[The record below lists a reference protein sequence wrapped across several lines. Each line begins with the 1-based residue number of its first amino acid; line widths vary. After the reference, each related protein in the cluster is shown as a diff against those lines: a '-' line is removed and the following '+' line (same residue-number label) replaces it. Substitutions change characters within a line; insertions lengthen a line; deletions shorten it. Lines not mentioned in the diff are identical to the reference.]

1 MPRQAQDQVFD
12 LVVVGG
18 GPGGYPAAIRAAQL
32 GLRTALVEKERPGGV
47 CLNWGCIPT
56 KAMLRSAEVLETARH
71 GAEYGV
77 LADNVRLDY
86 AAVLARKDRVV
97 KSLTDGVAGLLAA
110 SGVTVTIG
118 HARLTGPGS
127 VAVVGVG
134 EAPLGPGG
142 PRYNAPAAGDGA
154 PVATLEARN
163 LLLAT
168 GSTPALLPVP
178 GIDLPGVVSSDGAFL
193 LEEVPRRIVIVGASA
208 VGAEW
213 ATMFQAFGS
222 EVTMVELLP
231 RLLPAEDED
240 IGKALA
246 RSFARRGIK
255 VETGRTVTGIAPAGD
270 RAPPLL
276 VTVADPDGSNPRQVE
291 ADVVLVGVGRR
302 PNTAGLDLEKAG
314 VATDGRGWVEVDDRL
329 RTSAP
334 GVHAV
339 GDVTGRVLLA
349 HVASHQGLVAAGVM
363 AGHDERM
370 DYRAVPAA
378 TFTHPEV
385 ASVGL
390 TEAAARESG
399 HDVAVGRFPFSA
411 LGRAQ
416 TFGGVEGLVKV
427 VAERSSGQ
435 VLGVHVIGPG
445 ASDLIPEGV
454 LAMQLRATLADI
466 AATIHAHPT
475 LGEGTMEAALVALG
489 LPVHLPP
496 FRRPAA
502 DSGDRPAVESRKR
515 PRSGAVDSPGRST
528 PGSATLPHRGAEPGA
543 GPLKAAPGTRPTAA
557 PAPAHGPGPE
567 PTPALTPAG
576 PRAPRFDLTV
586 RVDVTRLLE
595 FQAELNRQ
603 LGATGTQVGLTDLVV
618 KSCAGL
624 LAASPELNASFG
636 GDRLLVHKRVHVGV
650 AVDGAALVPAVRDAD
665 RKRVARIAEEVAA
678 LSERARAGRLGPE
691 EAGRAAFTV
700 SSLGVDQFT
709 AVLEPSEGAV
719 LAVGAA
725 QPEPRVVDGRVEV
738 RRVLRLTLSID
749 HRVVDGATGG
759 RFLARLR
766 DALERPLGIVA

>member
-1 MPRQAQDQVFD
+1 MPRQAQEQVFD

-32 GLRTALVEKERPGGV
+32 GLKTALVEKERPGGV

-110 SGVTVTIG
+110 SGVTVTLG
-118 HARLTGPGS
+118 HARLTGPGA
-127 VAVVGVG
+127 VEVVGVG

-142 PRYNAPAAGDGA
+142 PRYNAPPAAAGA
-154 PVATLEARN
+154 PVATLEGRN

-168 GSTPALLPVP
+168 GSTPALLPIP
-178 GIDLPGVVSSDGAFL
+178 GIDLPGVVTSDGAFL

-246 RSFARRGIK
+246 RSFAKRGIK
-255 VETGRTVTGIAPAGD
+255 VETGRTVTGIAPVGD
-270 RAPPLL
+270 QAPPLR
-276 VTVADPDGSNPRQVE
+276 VTVADPDGGNPRQVE

-302 PNTAGLDLEKAG
+302 PNTAGLDLERAG
-314 VATDGRGWVEVDDRL
+314 VATDPRGWVEVDDRL
-329 RTSAP
+329 RTSVP

-339 GDVTGRVLLA
+339 GDLTGRLLLA

-390 TEAAARESG
+390 TEAAARDAG

-416 TFGGVEGLVKV
+416 TFGGAEGLVKV
-427 VAERSSGQ
+427 VAERGGGQ

-454 LAMQLRATLADI
+454 LAMQLEATLADI

-496 FRRPAA
+496 SRSPSVAARKRSRPAA
-502 DSGDRPAVESRKR
+502 EDSPKRSAPGAVESRAH
-515 PRSGAVDSPGRST
+515 PAPGAVDGGAHPAS
-528 PGSATLPHRGAEPGA
+528 GSATLPLRGAESGA
-543 GPLKAAPGTRPTAA
+543 GSVK
-557 PAPAHGPGPE
+557 PAPA
-567 PTPALTPAG
+567 TPAG
-576 PRAPRFDLTV
+576 PGWAAGPETPAVDPLAPRFDLTV
-586 RVDVTRLLE
+586 RADVTRLVGE
-595 FQAELNRQ
+595 RGGAG
-603 LGATGTQVGLTDLVV
+603 LGDLVAAA
-618 KSCAGL
+618 CAGL
-624 LAASPELNASFG
+624 VAVSPELEAFFG
-636 GDRLLVHKRVHVGV
+636 EDRL
-650 AVDGAALVPAVRDAD
+650 
-665 RKRVARIAEEVAA
+665 RVA
-678 LSERARAGRLGPE
+678 
-691 EAGRAAFTV
+691 
-700 SSLGVDQFT
+700 SLGVDQFSS
-709 AVLEPSEGAV
+709 VLEPADGAV

-725 QPEPRVVDGRVEV
+725 QAEARVVDGKVEV
-738 RRVLRLTLSID
+738 RQVARLTLSID
-749 HRVVDGATGG
+749 QGVVDGATGG
-759 RFLARLR
+759 RFLGRLKA
-766 DALERPLGIVA
+766 ALEQGRP

>member
-1 MPRQAQDQVFD
+1 MPQQPQAQVFD

-32 GLRTALVEKERPGGV
+32 GLKTALVEKERPGGV

-110 SGVTVTIG
+110 SGVAVTIG
-118 HARLTGPGS
+118 HARLTGPRT
-127 VAVVGVG
+127 VEVVGVG
-134 EAPLGPGG
+134 DAPLGPAG
-142 PRYNAPAAGDGA
+142 PRYNAPPAPDGA
-154 PVATLEARN
+154 PVSTLEGRN

-168 GSTPALLPVP
+168 GSTPAVLPIP
-178 GIDLPGVVSSDGAFL
+178 GIDLPGVVTSDGAFL
-193 LEEVPRRIVIVGASA
+193 LEEVPRRIVIIGASA

-213 ATMFQAFGS
+213 ATMFAAFGS
-222 EVTMVELLP
+222 EVTMVELLG

-240 IGKALA
+240 VGKALA

-255 VETGRTVTGIAPAGD
+255 VETGRTVTGIAPVGD
-270 RAPPLL
+270 QAPPLL
-276 VTVADPDGSNPRQVE
+276 VTVADPDGGNPREVE

-302 PNTAGLDLEKAG
+302 PNTAELGLERAG
-314 VATDGRGWVEVDDRL
+314 VATGQRGWVEVDDRL
-329 RTSAP
+329 RTGVP

-390 TEAAARESG
+390 TEAAAREEG

-427 VAERSSGQ
+427 VAERDDGH

-454 LAMQLRATLADI
+454 LAMQLQATLADI

-489 LPVHLPP
+489 LPVHVPP
-496 FRRPAA
+496 SRRPPARPTAGPAA
-502 DSGDRPAVESRKR
+502 AAGP
-515 PRSGAVDSPGRST
+515 VDSQEQPAS
-528 PGSATLPHRGAEPGA
+528 GSAMLPHRGTGPGA
-543 GPLKAAPGTRPTAA
+543 GSVTAAAAPPAA
-557 PAPAHGPGPE
+557 A
-567 PTPALTPAG
+567 AG
-576 PRAPRFDLTV
+576 QERAPRFDLKVTV
-586 RVDVTRLLE
+586 DATRLLGL
-595 FQAELNRQ
+595 QAELNQ
-603 LGATGTQVGLTDLVV
+603 QTGVDVGLTGLVV
-618 KSCAGL
+618 KACAGL
-624 LAASPELNASFG
+624 LAVSPELNASFG
-636 GDRLLVHKRVHVGV
+636 GDRLLVRRRVDVGV
-650 AVDGAALVPAVRDAD
+650 AVAAEDATLVPAVRDAD
-665 RKRVARIAEEVAA
+665 RKSVVRIAQEVAELA
-678 LSERARAGRLGPE
+678 GRARAGQLGAE
-691 EAGRAAFTV
+691 EAGTAAFTV
-700 SSLGVDQFT
+700 ASLGVDQFT

-725 QPEPRVVDGRVEV
+725 HPEPRVVDGQVEV
-738 RRVLRLTLSID
+738 RQVLRLTLSID

-759 RFLARLR
+759 RFLGRLK
-766 DALERPLGIVA
+766 DALEQPLQILA

>member
-1 MPRQAQDQVFD
+1 MPEQAQVFD

-127 VAVVGVG
+127 VEVVGVG

-154 PVATLEARN
+154 PVTTLEARN

-178 GIDLPGVVSSDGAFL
+178 GIDLPGVVTSDGAFL

-270 RAPPLL
+270 QAPPLL

-302 PNTAGLDLEKAG
+302 PNTAGLDLERAG

-329 RTSAP
+329 RTGLA

-349 HVASHQGLVAAGVM
+349 HVASHQGLVAAAVL

-390 TEAAARESG
+390 TEAAARESD

-416 TFGGVEGLVKV
+416 TFGGAEGLVKV
-427 VAERSSGQ
+427 VAERGGGQ

-454 LAMQLRATLADI
+454 LAMQLEATLADI

-496 FRRPAA
+496 SRRPAA
-502 DSGDRPAVESRKR
+502 DSRDRPAVDSRRR
-515 PRSGAVDSPGRST
+515 PPSGAVDSPGRST
-528 PGSATLPHRGAEPGA
+528 PGSATLPHRGAEPVA
-543 GPLKAAPGTRPTAA
+543 GSVKAA
-557 PAPAHGPGPE
+557 
-567 PTPALTPAG
+567 
-576 PRAPRFDLTV
+576 RAPRFDLTL
-586 RVDVTRLLE
+586 RVDGSRLLA
-595 FQAELNRQ
+595 FQGELNRQ

-618 KSCAGL
+618 KACAGL

-665 RKRVARIAEEVAA
+665 RKSVARIAEEVAA
-678 LSERARAGRLGPE
+678 LVERARAGRLGPE

-725 QPEPRVVDGRVEV
+725 QPEPRVVDGKVEV
-738 RRVLRLTLSID
+738 RQVLRLTLSID

-759 RFLARLR
+759 RFLARLK
-766 DALERPLGIVA
+766 DVLERPLGIVA